1 MAGTQLPKSDSLS
14 ELQNYVQSM
23 NIERGFNTEDPSKK
37 LVLLVEEIGELARAI
52 RKVAGIKFTETTHTA
67 NLKEELGDV
76 QIVLLGLANI
86 LKIDMLEAVRDKEL
100 KNSKRTWK

>member
-1 MAGTQLPKSDSLS
+1 MAGTQLPKNDSLS
-14 ELQNYVQSM
+14 ELQSYIQTM
-23 NIERGFNTEDPSKK
+23 NIERGFNAEDPSKK

-52 RKVAGIKFTETTHTA
+52 REVAGIKFTETTHTT

-86 LKIDMLEAVRDKEL
+86 LKIDMLEAVRDREL